1 MFQNFCIRIFV
12 NVNCI
17 YQRQN
22 RNFVIG
28 ILISISLIQYAK
40 KLLTVI
46 TVASRLVA
54 LFVHFLS
61 FHWENQMCIAKV
73 HILIICQFQLPY
85 VPYRYRLHTLFI
97 KAPSSQPW
105 CAGFVILGI
114 YLIKSFFD
122 LSVWIDF
129 SIESKRVNKCSRSAT

>member
-1 MFQNFCIRIFV
+1 MFQNICIRIFV

-40 KLLTVI
+40 KVLTVI

-73 HILIICQFQLPY
+73 HISIICQFQLPY
-85 VPYRYRLHTLFI
+85 VPYRYRLHKLSI
-97 KAPSSQPW
+97 KVPSS
-105 CAGFVILGI
+105 
-114 YLIKSFFD
+114 
-122 LSVWIDF
+122 
-129 SIESKRVNKCSRSAT
+129 